1 MNYVSMLNEWT
12 YVECP
17 LCGSDEQL
25 PQLTLFFSALTL
37 HSGAETWEGKSMATG
52 WAPLK
57 SPPPV
62 VPSLGP
68 FRETKTISGTGFFTC
83 LAGLTSTDRPTF
95 HPSVTRSFPPDVA
108 DEGDSPSTS
117 PREGSEPHPP
127 AREAQC
133 RVQVSVPMEGSAQ
146 GGVKSKRG
154 RPPQKPPRTHP
165 GAQSRAATRAQH
177 TRLRPRVPST
187 PPSEAARG
195 PGAQRGRAQS
205 TSLKEGSEHHPAAQE
220 AQCRL
225 QVSVPMEGSAQLGM
239 KRKRRSRA
247 A

>member
-133 RVQVSVPMEGSAQ
+133 RVQ
-146 GGVKSKRG
+146 
-154 RPPQKPPRTHP
+154 
-165 GAQSRAATRAQH
+165 SRAATRAQH

-195 PGAQRGRAQS
+195 PGAQRGRAQSS